1 MLKKAEKYIALA
13 LSCMLTAACNS
24 DDALSI
30 PDNQGKTP
38 IELTAGV
45 LNDSPA
51 IHRAVTRSVT
61 TTNENAAKPFAS
73 GTSVYLVLKS
83 EKDNAGAV
91 YTRTIGYLQGF
102 VAQKRDIESEQIAK
116 EMQDRAKRYAEHA
129 LERTMEE
136 YSVVTGKQSSFSI
149 KSEQYAYMLLPVWLL
164 TYKALDGAKY
174 YFAMNGQTGEIH
186 GRLPVDMVKLSA
198 FAGALG
204 GSLFVIVLALLYFL
218 M

>member
-1 MLKKAEKYIALA
+1 
-13 LSCMLTAACNS
+13 
-24 DDALSI
+24 
-30 PDNQGKTP
+30 
-38 IELTAGV
+38 
-45 LNDSPA
+45 
-51 IHRAVTRSVT
+51 
-61 TTNENAAKPFAS
+61 
-73 GTSVYLVLKS
+73 
-83 EKDNAGAV
+83 
-91 YTRTIGYLQGF
+91 
-102 VAQKRDIESEQIAK
+102 
-116 EMQDRAKRYAEHA
+116 
-129 LERTMEE
+129 MEE

>member
-1 MLKKAEKYIALA
+1 MSAAANRIRTWVTGDMEYTETRVFHVERGGQIDIQNLSRNALQE
-13 LSCMLTAACNS
+13 S
-24 DDALSI
+24 DKNLI
-30 PDNQGKTP
+30 N
-38 IELTAGV
+38 
-45 LNDSPA
+45 
-51 IHRAVTRSVT
+51 AVMPFRLG
-61 TTNENAAKPFAS
+61 EAKPF
-73 GTSVYLVLKS
+73 
-83 EKDNAGAV
+83 
-91 YTRTIGYLQGF
+91 TIGYLQGF

-186 GRLPVDMVKLSA
+186 GRIPVDMVKLSA

>member
-1 MLKKAEKYIALA
+1 MERGGQIAIQNLSRNA
-13 LSCMLTAACNS
+13 LQES
-24 DDALSI
+24 DKNLI
-30 PDNQGKTP
+30 N
-38 IELTAGV
+38 
-45 LNDSPA
+45 
-51 IHRAVTRSVT
+51 AVMPFRLG
-61 TTNENAAKPFAS
+61 EAKPF
-73 GTSVYLVLKS
+73 
-83 EKDNAGAV
+83 
-91 YTRTIGYLQGF
+91 TIGYLQGF

-149 KSEQYAYMLLPVWLL
+149 ESEQYAYMLLPVWLL

-204 GSLFVIVLALLYFL
+204 GSLFVIVLALFYFL

>member
-1 MLKKAEKYIALA
+1 
-13 LSCMLTAACNS
+13 
-24 DDALSI
+24 
-30 PDNQGKTP
+30 
-38 IELTAGV
+38 
-45 LNDSPA
+45 
-51 IHRAVTRSVT
+51 
-61 TTNENAAKPFAS
+61 
-73 GTSVYLVLKS
+73 
-83 EKDNAGAV
+83 
-91 YTRTIGYLQGF
+91 
-102 VAQKRDIESEQIAK
+102 
-116 EMQDRAKRYAEHA
+116 MQDRAKRYAEHA

-149 KSEQYAYMLLPVWLL
+149 KSEQYAYML
-164 TYKALDGAKY
+164 LDGAKY